1 MTDHRLSPLL
11 RPRSIAVVGASQ
23 REGSAGH
30 GMLAGLINCGFSG
43 PIYPVNPRYDEI
55 QGLAC
60 LSSLRDL
67 PEPVDMAI
75 LGVNSSYLEQQL
87 DDAIAMGVRSATIF
101 DTCYLDGETDRGLL
115 SRLKVK
121 AREADMPVCGGNGMG
136 YLNMADRIPVT
147 IYDATDKMVEGGH
160 VAFITHSGTV
170 FSEIGLNDFR
180 YRCNLIVSSGQEING
195 TTADYIDYALEMPST
210 RVIALFMEQARDA
223 DGFIAALAKAR
234 EKNIPVVAMKVG
246 RSESASRFAT
256 IHSNAD
262 AGNHAVYQAVFDR
275 YGVLT
280 VESLDQ
286 MANLL
291 TLLSH
296 DRQLSTGGLGVV
308 LDSGGEREMFVDLAD
323 ELEVPLA
330 TINTETAKR
339 IRPHLHHALEPVNPL
354 DAWGT
359 AANYEDSF
367 EGYFEA
373 MAGDPDVGLVTF
385 CGDFQWN
392 PTTEKG
398 YAKALVATLAR
409 TDKPVAAL
417 FNTPMSGMMTA
428 GKALSDDGVI
438 ALCGTREGLVALRR
452 APDWRD
458 RSQHAMKGVAP
469 KPDGDAIARLR
480 TLLSANQSLD
490 AEASKALM
498 ADFGLESAKD
508 AGGPTVKLTFTMFR
522 DRQFGPMVEIRT
534 AGNYGKLLDESVV
547 DLPGFDEDHATT
559 LINRL
564 RINRLLRN
572 SDGWPNASHAAFA
585 ALLARFAAISSELA
599 DVADMIEVGP
609 VHVVDGRAVASGV
622 RVRGR
627 KPD

>member
-1 MTDHRLSPLL
+1 MTDHRLAPLL

-30 GMLAGLINCGFSG
+30 GMLAGLIKCGFSG
-43 PIYPVNPRYDEI
+43 PIYPVNPRYEEI

-60 LSSLRDL
+60 LPSLRDL
-67 PEPVDMAI
+67 PEQVDMAV
-75 LGVNSSYLEQQL
+75 LGVNSTFLEQQL

-115 SRLKVK
+115 SRLKAK
-121 AREADMPVCGGNGMG
+121 AREAGVPVCGGNGMG

-147 IYDATDKMVEGGH
+147 IYDASDKMVEGGH

-170 FSEIGLNDFR
+170 FSEIGLNDVR

-210 RVIALFMEQARDA
+210 RVIALFMEEARDA
-223 DGFIAALAKAR
+223 EGFVAALAKAR
-234 EKNIPVVAMKVG
+234 ERNIPVVAMKVG
-246 RSESASRFAT
+246 RSELASRFAT

-262 AGNHAVYQAVFDR
+262 AGNHSAYQAVFDR
-275 YGVLT
+275 YGVLS
-280 VESLDQ
+280 VDSLDQ

-296 DRQLSTGGLGVV
+296 DRQLQSGGLGVV

-323 ELEVPLA
+323 ELDVPMA
-330 TINTETAKR
+330 TINAETAQR

-359 AANYEDSF
+359 ADNYEDSF

-392 PTTEKG
+392 QTTEKG

-417 FNTPMSGMMTA
+417 INTPMSGIMTA

-452 APDWRD
+452 ALDWRD
-458 RSQHAMKGVAP
+458 RAEQTMADSPPVV
-469 KPDGDAIARLR
+469 DAEALARLR
-480 TLLSANQSLD
+480 SLLSANQNLD

-498 ADFGLESAKD
+498 ADFGVESATD
-508 AGGPTVKLTFTMFR
+508 AGGPIVKLTYTMIR
-522 DRQFGPMVEIRT
+522 DRQFGPMIEVRT
-534 AGNYGKLLDESVV
+534 AGNYGKLLDESVMA
-547 DLPGFDEDHATT
+547 LPGFDAEHAAM

-564 RINRLLRN
+564 RVNRLLRN
-572 SDGWPNASHAAFA
+572 SDGWPNASHAAFSD
-585 ALLARFAAISSELA
+585 LLARFAAIGAELA

-609 VHVVDGRAVASGV
+609 VHVVDGRVVASGV